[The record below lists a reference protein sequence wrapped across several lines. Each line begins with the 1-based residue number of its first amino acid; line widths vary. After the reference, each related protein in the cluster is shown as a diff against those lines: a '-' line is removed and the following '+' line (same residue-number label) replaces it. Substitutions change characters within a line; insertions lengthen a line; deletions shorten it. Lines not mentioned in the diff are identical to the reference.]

1 MSDHELR
8 QVLQDV
14 IDDIDTGRVVPRRG
28 RGLRT
33 LLVGSALAAGLALA
47 GCQSAQILYGAP
59 VTDAAVDARPDDGAM
74 TAYGIPPVDAG
85 LDATPT
91 VDASVDAGPTED
103 YGAPDVDAGI
113 DASAE
118 VDDGGVFLY
127 GVPPLPEDED

>member
-1 MSDHELR
+1 MSDQELR

-14 IDDIDTGRVVPRRG
+14 IDDIDTGRLVPRRG

-47 GCQSAQILYGAP
+47 GCGVALYGVP
-59 VTDAAVDARPDDGAM
+59 PVDARPDIGA
-74 TAYGIPPVDAG
+74 TDAYGIPPVDTG
-85 LDATPT
+85 VDATPT
-91 VDASVDAGPTED
+91 TDASVDAGPTED
-103 YGAPDVDAGI
+103 YGAPDV

-127 GVPPLPEDED
+127 GVPPLPEDEG